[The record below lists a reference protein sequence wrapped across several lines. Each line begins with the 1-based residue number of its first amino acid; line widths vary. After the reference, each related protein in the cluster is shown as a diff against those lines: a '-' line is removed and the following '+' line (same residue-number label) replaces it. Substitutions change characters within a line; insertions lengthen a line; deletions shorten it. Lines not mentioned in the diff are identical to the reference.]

1 MDEERLQI
9 LRLVESGRITPE
21 QAAELL
27 RALNGAPGDGGAR
40 SDRDRARPESNA
52 AGAAGFF
59 LAADS
64 ATEGPRWLRV
74 RVTEPDG
81 RRTADFQL
89 PLSVVGVAM
98 RVGAR
103 WIPQLRSLDPAWV
116 METLRHRSGR
126 PVFTFKDASEGDRIV
141 ISVE

>member
-9 LRLVESGRITPE
+9 LRLVESGRITPD

-27 RALNGAPGDGGAR
+27 RALGSGAR
-40 SDRDRARPESNA
+40 EDRRRSRDDAPAPRGGES
-52 AGAAGFF
+52 GFF

-64 ATEGPRWLRV
+64 ATERPRWLRI
-74 RVTEPDG
+74 RVTDPDG
-81 RRTADFQL
+81 RRTADFQV
-89 PLSVVGVAM
+89 PLSVVGVAL

-103 WIPQLRSLDPAWV
+103 WIPQLRALDPGWV
-116 METLRHRSGR
+116 METLRQRSGR